1 METYTMTYTYAEIAD
16 GRWGLNLRIYQSS
29 DGAEV
34 AKKLAIYDTES
45 ELLTYVNGVK
55 LQLELNPNQIPTL

>member
-16 GRWGLNLRIYQSS
+16 GKWGLNLRIYQSS

-34 AKKLAIYDTES
+34 AKKLAIYDTETG
-45 ELLTYVNGVK
+45 LLVYVDGIK
-55 LQLELNPNQIPTL
+55 LQLESNPNQIPTL

>member
-1 METYTMTYTYAEIAD
+1 METYTMTYAYAEV
-16 GRWGLNLRIYQSS
+16 GGSKWGLNLRIYQSS

-34 AKKLAIYDTES
+34 AKKLAIYDTEA
-45 ELLTYVNGVK
+45 ELLTYVDGIK